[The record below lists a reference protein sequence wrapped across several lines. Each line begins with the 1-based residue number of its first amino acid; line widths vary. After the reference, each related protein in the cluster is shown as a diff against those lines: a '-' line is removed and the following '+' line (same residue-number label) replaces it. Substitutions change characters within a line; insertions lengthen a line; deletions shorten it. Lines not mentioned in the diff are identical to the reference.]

1 MHSYTS
7 SAQVTFLGN
16 HYLADISSMHLLGAI
31 SFERFLM
38 ERRRVVFACYLFS
51 VFIVANVRVLSI
63 DVHVTSVEAIRLLEQ
78 EERLLTH
85 LGIIHDDFEELRQ
98 DFASLTENATH
109 HEDIIRKCKCTL
121 AGNWC
126 HIFIKVVLLRWS

>member
-7 SAQVTFLGN
+7 YAQVTFLGKWQSSS
-16 HYLADISSMHLLGAI
+16 DISSICAI

-38 ERRRVVFACYLFS
+38 ERRVVFAWYLF
-51 VFIVANVRVLSI
+51 FIIFAAANVSVQGI
-63 DVHVTSVEAIRLLEQ
+63 DVHVTSVEAVRLLEQ

-85 LGIIHDDFEELRQ
+85 FGIIHDFEELRQ

-109 HEDIIRKCKCTL
+109 HEDIIRKYKCTL
-121 AGNWC
+121 ADNLC
-126 HIFIKVVLLRWS
+126 HI

>member
-7 SAQVTFLGN
+7 YAQVTFLGN
-16 HYLADISSMHLLGAI
+16 HHQIFLLCAI
-31 SFERFLM
+31 SFERFPM
-38 ERRRVVFACYLFS
+38 KRRVVFSWYLF
-51 VFIVANVRVLSI
+51 FIIIFATANVSVQGI
-63 DVHVTSVEAIRLLEQ
+63 DVHVTSVEAVRLLEQ

-85 LGIIHDDFEELRQ
+85 FGIIHDFEELRQ

>member
-1 MHSYTS
+1 MK
-7 SAQVTFLGN
+7 
-16 HYLADISSMHLLGAI
+16 
-31 SFERFLM
+31 
-38 ERRRVVFACYLFS
+38 RRVVFAWYLF
-51 VFIVANVRVLSI
+51 FIIFAAANVSVQGI
-63 DVHVTSVEAIRLLEQ
+63 DVHVTSVEAVRLLEQ